1 MLEYG
6 YIQLYR
12 SILDWEWYHDMT
24 TKSVFLHLLLTAN
37 YEPQKW
43 RGMVVERGQRVFSR
57 VRLAQELKISEKSLR
72 VALEHLKKTGEVA
85 IQSTP
90 QYSIATIKNY
100 DRYQIGASPAANEGP
115 TEGQRGANEGP
126 QCNKDN
132 KANKEKEENSGCAA
146 SPSGLP
152 EGFVSEEEYIAYLR
166 R

>member
-72 VALEHLKKTGEVA
+72 VALEH
-85 IQSTP
+85 
-90 QYSIATIKNY
+90 
-100 DRYQIGASPAANEGP
+100 
-115 TEGQRGANEGP
+115 
-126 QCNKDN
+126 
-132 KANKEKEENSGCAA
+132 
-146 SPSGLP
+146 
-152 EGFVSEEEYIAYLR
+152 
-166 R
+166 